1 MLIRF
6 SLFFFIVFNFNTVFA
21 QNRNLQSLV
30 IGDQAA
36 GMGGAYTSLF
46 HDPSAN
52 AYYNPAG
59 FAFSESTAVSASVGV
74 YKKFDLQYNANRDF
88 LTASFNMNQGFF
100 RAIPASTSATYRDSE
115 LPFLAD
121 TTLAFSILVPQHEEF
136 SGDVARGVDFVN
148 RLSYRHE
155 SLWVGGSLAKKI
167 DESSS
172 LGISIFY
179 TAHTSLVERSY
190 RYEPTARYDF
200 ESRVNK
206 ANNAVVI
213 LGYQKSL
220 NDENRIGLS
229 LLLPSLKIAGFGERD
244 LFNINN
250 GSMLQEPQ
258 RQLPSSY
265 AVPAQLN
272 LGVSRKMS
280 SDWLLSFDIRLNQ
293 ALSQVDFIDA
303 EFGDDYSLKSITNFS
318 LGSAYQV
325 FPSWEWRFGVFTDY
339 SPHSSGLLSEGK
351 GQADHIDQ
359 FGFSSNIA
367 YRKKNLE
374 YTFGG
379 YYLGGAGHA
388 WIRTPTQMERVD
400 KITHIFTMLVGVQYS
415 NN

>member
-1 MLIRF
+1 MLKKFLVALLIICSFHF
-6 SLFFFIVFNFNTVFA
+6 SLA

-74 YKKFDLQYNANRDF
+74 YKKFDLQYNADRDF

-115 LPFLAD
+115 HPFLAD
-121 TTLAFSILVPQHEEF
+121 ATLAFSILVPQHEEF
-136 SGDVARGVDFVN
+136 SGDVARGLDFVN

-167 DESSS
+167 DQNSS

-200 ESRVNK
+200 ESRVTK
-206 ANNAVVI
+206 ANNLVTI
-213 LGYQKSL
+213 MGYQKSL
-220 NDENRIGLS
+220 NEKNRFGLS
-229 LLLPSLKIAGFGERD
+229 LILPSLKIAGFGERD
-244 LFNINN
+244 LFNINS
-250 GSMLQEPQ
+250 GAMLQEQ
-258 RQLPSSY
+258 QQQLSSTY
-265 AVPAQLN
+265 LVPGQINVGISSQLTD
-272 LGVSRKMS
+272 K
-280 SDWLLSFDIRLNQ
+280 WLLSFDLRVNQ
-293 ALSQVDFIDA
+293 ALAQMDFADA
-303 EFGDDYSLKSITNFS
+303 DFADNYSINNITNFS
-318 LGSAYQV
+318 IGSTYQIL
-325 FPSWEWRFGVFTDY
+325 SNWDWRFGIFTDY
-339 SPHSSGLLSEGK
+339 SPHAAQLISVNQ
-351 GQADHIDQ
+351 GQADHMNQ
-359 FGFSSNIA
+359 FGFSSNLA

-379 YYLGGAGHA
+379 YYVGGTGHA
-388 WIRTPTQMERVD
+388 WIKTPSQMERVD
-400 KITHIFTMLVGVQYS
+400 KTTHIFTMLVGVQYS
-415 NN
+415 ND